1 MNEAETVEAVL
12 TQARDAEASAEEYLA
27 DCRLEGRADNGFRQL
42 AVAIP
47 PVCAALNDKPRN
59 PV

>member
-12 TQARDAEASAEEYLA
+12 TQARDAEASAEGYLA
-27 DCRLEGRADNGFRQL
+27 DCRLEGRADNGFGQL

-47 PVCAALNDKPRN
+47 PVR
-59 PV
+59 PVRA

>member
-12 TQARDAEASAEEYLA
+12 TQARDAEASAEGYLA

-47 PVCAALNDKPRN
+47 PVC
-59 PV
+59 PVRA